1 MSMFDIFLLLPT
13 GNFNIIILD
22 RVKLNIALQVA
33 LYGLVF
39 SAVSIINSMS
49 RWRHC
54 NFPALVSPR
63 DQSDSAFDPGVELE
77 MNNSIVPVSV
87 CLRWLHFFCPSRA
100 IPTLLD
106 LNTTVAKHKFITIVL
121 SADT

>member
-33 LYGLVF
+33 LTGSEGLDGMKVNNIMHIWSRLF
-39 SAVSIINSMS
+39 GLEHWQGFRPTRTISTSQRINSMS

-63 DQSDSAFDPGVELE
+63 DQSGSARDA
-77 MNNSIVPVSV
+77 
-87 CLRWLHFFCPSRA
+87 R
-100 IPTLLD
+100 
-106 LNTTVAKHKFITIVL
+106 
-121 SADT
+121 